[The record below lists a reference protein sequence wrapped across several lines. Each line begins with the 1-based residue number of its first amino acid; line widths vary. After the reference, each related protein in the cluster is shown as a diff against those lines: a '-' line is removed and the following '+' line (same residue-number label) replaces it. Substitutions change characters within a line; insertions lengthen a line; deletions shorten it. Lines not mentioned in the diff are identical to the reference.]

1 MHENPPQPNLSALSA
16 LSRRRLLQAS
26 STIPF
31 WSLDVF
37 AQGAGATGIL
47 RVAAPHNPST
57 LDPMTGRSGPD
68 HAYLYALFDTL
79 VEWDPVALTPL
90 PGLAESWTYPDART
104 LVLKLRQGVKFHD
117 GEAFDAEAVK
127 SNLDWG
133 RSNERS
139 AVKIDLA
146 SIDAVEVRGSHEI
159 ALKLKNPDQALPLVF
174 SDRAGMMRSPKAVRE
189 KGADHDRSPVGTGAL
204 KFVSW
209 ADKDQ
214 VVMTR
219 NPAYWKPDKAKL
231 EGVVFKIIPEP
242 QTALRSVVA
251 GDNDFT
257 YYVPPQQ
264 RVVAERS
271 GKLVVDVGP
280 SLQLGLLYF
289 NYGKGPLK
297 DVRVRRAINH
307 AIDRTVYMKA
317 TAGGLGEAAD
327 MALPKPHWAYAPE
340 LANHYKFDPER
351 AKALLKE
358 AGLADGVDIHL
369 IAWNDQ
375 LSVQRTEVLIE
386 MLKKANIRLK
396 VSTGSGVETAGQF
409 FGKQEGDMHLSAWTG
424 RPDPS
429 LTYELLFAEGSY
441 FNAGRGATPGM
452 AEALA
457 AAKAGASLDARK
469 AAFVNVQ
476 RLAVDNALSC
486 PLMFDVQMVVYA
498 KRVKGFRN
506 NLIGKPKLE
515 GVSLA

>member
-1 MHENPPQPNLSALSA
+1 MPRHDNPPSSASSLT
-16 LSRRRLLQAS
+16 RRRLLQAS
-26 STIPF
+26 STLPF
-31 WSLDVF
+31 WSLDAF
-37 AQGAGATGIL
+37 AQAAGGTGVL
-47 RVAAPHNPST
+47 RIAAPHNPST

-79 VEWDPVALTPL
+79 VEWDYVALTPL
-90 PGLAESWTYPDART
+90 PGLAESWTYTDPNT
-104 LVLKLRQGVKFHD
+104 LVLKLRSGVKFHD
-117 GEAFDAEAVK
+117 GEPFDAEAVK
-127 SNLDWG
+127 ANLDWG
-133 RSNERS
+133 RGNEKS
-139 AVKIDLA
+139 SVKIDLA
-146 SIDAVEVRGSHEI
+146 SIDSIEVRGPLEV
-159 ALKLKNPDQALPLVF
+159 ALKLKTSDRALPLIL

-189 KGADHDRSPVGTGAL
+189 KGADHDRSPVGSGAY

-219 NPAYWKPDKAKL
+219 NPDYWKPGMAKL
-231 EGVVFKIIPEP
+231 EGIVFKVIPEP
-242 QTALRSVVA
+242 QTALRSVIA

-264 RVVAERS
+264 RPVAERS
-271 GKLVVDVGP
+271 GKMVIDVGP
-280 SLQLGLLYF
+280 SLQIGMLYF
-289 NYGKGPLK
+289 NYARGPLK
-297 DVRVRRAINH
+297 DLKVRQAVNL
-307 AIDRTVYMKA
+307 AIDRPTYMKA
-317 TAGGLGEAAD
+317 TAGGLGEVAD

-340 LANHYKFDPER
+340 LAGFYKYDPEK

-358 AGLADGVDIHL
+358 AGLADGVEIHL

-396 VSTGSGVETAGQF
+396 VTTGSGVDTAGQF

-429 LTYELLFAEGSY
+429 LTYELLFAEGSF

-452 AEALA
+452 ADALA
-457 AAKAGASLDARK
+457 AAKTGTTLDERK
-469 AAFVNVQ
+469 KAFVKVQ
-476 RLAVDNALSC
+476 RLAVENALSG
-486 PLMFDVQMVVYA
+486 PLMFDVQMVVHSN
-498 KRVKGFRN
+498 RVKGYRP
-506 NLIGKPKLE
+506 NLIGKPKLL